1 MKIAT
6 TLIAPAALMLAVSG
20 ATGQVDLA
28 VNGGF
33 EAGDTSGWEYFPTG
47 VSSFGVSTDAFEGNF
62 AGQLVNTASGSAA
75 IIKQANLGV
84 GFVTPGSPVNISFW
98 AKGSAEAG
106 GVQFAEFFTELAGG
120 GTSSSQILGGAPL
133 FVTSEYQFYNFD
145 VLVGPDA
152 SGGITLQLTATT
164 GANIG
169 STSTLIVD
177 NVVIN
182 AVPAPAGV
190 AALGLAGLIA
200 TRRRRA

>member
-1 MKIAT
+1 MTVSKIAVSVAV
-6 TLIAPAALMLAVSG
+6 LLAVSG
-20 ATGQVDLA
+20 AGATDIA

-33 EAGDTSGWEYFPTG
+33 EAGDTSGWQYFPTG
-47 VSSFGVSTDAFEGNF
+47 VSSFGVTTDAFAGGF
-62 AGQLVNTASGSAA
+62 AGELVNTASGSAA
-75 IIKQANLGV
+75 VIKQANLGA

-98 AKGSAEAG
+98 AKGSGEVG

-120 GTSSSQILGGAPL
+120 GVSSSQILGGQPL
-133 FVTSEYQFYNFD
+133 FVTSEYQFYSFD
-145 VLVGPDA
+145 VVVGPDA

-182 AVPAPAGV
+182 AVPAPAGA
-190 AALGLAGLIA
+190 AALGLAGLVA